1 MNNRATCLFTN
12 VHVCSPQVPTELS
25 RCTDIYICVCVSVC
39 NAVSRTREH
48 RREGTKGNPMLYSRV
63 YTL

>member
-1 MNNRATCLFTN
+1 MYNHAACLFTN
-12 VHVCSPQVPTELS
+12 VHVGSLKLLQNFHVVQTY
-25 RCTDIYICVCVSVC
+25 TCVCVC
-39 NAVSRTREH
+39 NAVSVNREH